1 MPTAN
6 VPKPPAPDA
15 IRSWRRERDLSAASA
30 AALVYTT
37 ARSWLRWEAGASPMP
52 PALWELARLKRAPA
66 RREDEI
72 ALARRLPVA
81 TAHAPDRSPAG
92 AAGRGSDRGATSRRR
107 SPAAGSRS
115 TSRTRSPSGRQT

>member
-52 PALWELARLKRAPA
+52 PALWELARLKRPPA
-66 RREDEI
+66 RRLI
-72 ALARRLPVA
+72 SGHRR
-81 TAHAPDRSPAG
+81 AHPA
-92 AAGRGSDRGATSRRR
+92 AAGHRIGHTYAAAWSFTWPSFRSSASSTLLTASFCAASRRAR
-107 SPAAGSRS
+107 MPC
-115 TSRTRSPSGRQT
+115 